1 MLAKE
6 NKQSQSTYSDNLYKN
21 IVEGAKKE
29 PMFQE
34 YLETEYFREKVI
46 DKIKAY
52 TRFLNSIT
60 HKHKIAANLHLIKAA
75 GNKEK
80 KDNNQFLLYNW
91 EDFTERAV
99 HYYNGFGEHGEMLSK
114 GYLSGNTALITD
126 ILKKTEEHSL
136 PYKGM

>member
-6 NKQSQSTYSDNLYKN
+6 NKQCQSTYSDNLYKN
-21 IVEGAKKE
+21 IIEGAKKE

-34 YLETEYFREKVI
+34 YLETEYFREKAI

-80 KDNNQFLLYNW
+80 KIMINSFYIIGETLLR
-91 EDFTERAV
+91 EQCIIIMD
-99 HYYNGFGEHGEMLSK
+99 
-114 GYLSGNTALITD
+114 SGNMVKCFQRI
-126 ILKKTEEHSL
+126 IYQEIRH
-136 PYKGM
+136 